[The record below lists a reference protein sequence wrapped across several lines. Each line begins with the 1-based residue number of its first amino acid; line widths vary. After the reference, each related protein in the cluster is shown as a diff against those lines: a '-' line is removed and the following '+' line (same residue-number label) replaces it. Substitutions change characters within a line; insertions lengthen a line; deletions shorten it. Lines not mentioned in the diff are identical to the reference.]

1 MLTTEPIFANKAPF
15 AQLLVLLLLI
25 LSSTLLTFFV
35 GILLA
40 MPFYGTDVLSILV
53 DAGNLSSESDIA
65 LMKYFQVVNQLGL
78 FFIPVLIFSWL
89 VSKNISSYLRLNQRP
104 AFGSILFTFMLIFSV
119 LPFIHWLVEINESM
133 HLPEYLSGVEEW
145 MKSSEES
152 AMKLT
157 EAFLGTTSL
166 SGLLVNIVMIG
177 LLAAV
182 GEELL
187 FRAVL
192 VRIFENW
199 FSNVHV
205 AVIVSSL
212 LFSAFHL
219 QFFGFLPRFVLGM
232 LFGYLF
238 VWSGTLWLP
247 IFAHFMNNA
256 SAVLV
261 YYLVNTGRI
270 DADAE
275 QFGAT
280 DNMLLFIFS
289 ILISAGLLA
298 LIFFTEKKKRAIPI
312 KICG

>member
-89 VSKNISSYLRLNQRP
+89 VSKSISSYLRLNQRP
-104 AFGSILFTFMLIFSV
+104 AFGSILLTLMLVFSV

-133 HLPEYLSGVEEW
+133 HLPEYLSSVEEW

-166 SGLLVNIVMIG
+166 SGLLVNIIMIG

-192 VRIFENW
+192 VRIFGNW
-199 FSNVHV
+199 FNNVHV

-232 LFGYLF
+232 FFGYLF

-270 DADAE
+270 HADAE

-298 LIFFTEKKKRAIPI
+298 LIFFTEKKRRSIPI
-312 KICG
+312 KI